1 VRALVAT
8 LYTCENEFDEC
19 LAAIGRQTFKDYEH
33 LIIRNLTKKQ
43 AHQQLYGTF
52 KDRSD
57 EFDLLIKVDAD
68 MVIEDDRLFES
79 LVDQFKQHDGLQ
91 LFTIYIRDFFPDQMV
106 SGLHTFRNTANFPKI
121 DKVYTDKHAVP
132 ADKML
137 IDRTQ
142 LGQRVIHCKNPS
154 SLQAFHYGLHR
165 GVKLAEHIRR
175 GELGM
180 VYPYAMINER
190 IWRHFCKTQD
200 TRIGLACLGGEL
212 AIRDQFSI
220 EHVDYENP
228 RAQQELEKYEAM
240 DASTLGR
247 EIRSLRGG
255 FWSAFPASWRA
266 EAKCGRP
273 LSLPFRCMMP
283 WSLRR
288 LTKAYALSGFR
299 RICRGQSTN
308 RDRNPT

>member
-1 VRALVAT
+1 MRALVVT

-19 LAAIGRQTFKDYEH
+19 LAGIRRQTFKNYEH

-43 AHQQLYGTF
+43 AHQKLYGTF

-68 MVIEDDRLFES
+68 MVIEDDHLFES
-79 LVDQFKQHDGLQ
+79 LVDQFKQHDWLQ
-91 LFTIYIRDFFPDQMV
+91 LFTIYIRDYFPNQMV
-106 SGLHTFRNTANFPKI
+106 SGLHTFRNTANWPKI

-137 IDRTQ
+137 IDRTK

-154 SLQAFHYGLHR
+154 ALQAFHYGLHR

-175 GELGM
+175 GEPSK
-180 VYPYAMINER
+180 VYPYAMMIQR
-190 IWRHFCKTQD
+190 IWRHFCQTQD
-200 TRIGLACLGGEL
+200 RCIGLACLGSEL
-212 AIRDQFSI
+212 AIGDQFSI
-220 EHVDYENP
+220 EHIDYENSY
-228 RAQQELEKYEAM
+228 AQQVLEKYEAM
-240 DASTLGR
+240 EISTLGK

-255 FWSAFPASWRA
+255 IWSALPASWRA
-266 EAKCGRP
+266 EAMCRRP
-273 LSLPFRCMMP
+273 LSLPLRCIVP

-288 LTKAYALSGFR
+288 LIKAYAQSGLR
-299 RICRGQSTN
+299 RIRGGKSNGGEQK
-308 RDRNPT
+308 PA